1 MRRGEA
7 RAPSTLCPPVAIPRP
22 AMVDEV
28 DVDPYP
34 LVIVLC
40 VPVPLDDEACSE
52 EGSVAPLRI
61 DGLKPLFGVRELS
74 ATDVRLDPGIS
85 VPK

>member
-7 RAPSTLCPPVAIPRP
+7 KAPSTLCPPVAIPRP

-52 EGSVAPLRI
+52 DGSVAPLRM
-61 DGLKPLFGVRELS
+61 DGLEPLTGVLELS
-74 ATDVRLDPGIS
+74 ATDVRLEPGIS